1 MSTMPGSYGRRYAP
15 AHGRTSPVLRE
26 SVSDALAFPRPAET
40 ATVGAAGVPF
50 FVRSWGE
57 ASATPLLLL
66 HGVTS
71 SSRGWWRVG
80 PALAAAGFQVHAPD
94 MPGHGHTGS
103 WRGHWRFPD
112 NARDL
117 VALAEALGMSKDVLR
132 LVGHS
137 WGAVTAAAV
146 PAVGMAPARL
156 VLIDPPVQ
164 AIADMAAMTRDPIE
178 RRYDTADEALAAMG
192 AANPTWVF
200 GDVAAKAE
208 ALTQFDETAVSEVLL
223 RNGGWDGG
231 YADLA
236 DPAASG
242 VDRWLIRGDPYAGGL
257 ISDEAAARFAALLGK
272 DRVIMIPRAPHS
284 PHRTHPVE
292 TVAAILRA
300 LGGVPAEER

>member
-1 MSTMPGSYGRRYAP
+1 MLRFMAEPV
-15 AHGRTSPVLRE
+15 HGLPEPVH
-26 SVSDALAFPRPAET
+26 DALAFPLPAET
-40 ATVGAAGVPF
+40 ATVEAAGIPF
-50 FVRSWGE
+50 FVRSWGD

-80 PALAAAGFQVHAPD
+80 PALAAAGFRVHAPD
-94 MPGHGHTGS
+94 MPGHGRTGS
-103 WRGHWRFPD
+103 WRGHWRFHD

-117 VALAEALGMSKDVLR
+117 VALADALRLSGDELR

-137 WGAVTAAAV
+137 WGAVTAAAN
-146 PAVGMAPARL
+146 PTVGLAPARL
-156 VLIDPPVQ
+156 VVIDPPVQ
-164 AIADMAAMTRDPIE
+164 PLAGMAAMTTDPIE
-178 RRYDTADEALAAMG
+178 RRYDSADEALAAMG

-223 RNGGWDGG
+223 RNGDWDGG

-236 DPAASG
+236 DPSATD
-242 VDRWLIRGDPYAGGL
+242 VNRWLIRGDPSAGGL
-257 ISDEAAARFAALLGK
+257 ISDEEAARFAALLGE
-272 DRVIMIPRAPHS
+272 DRVITIARAPHS

-300 LGGVPAEER
+300 LSSGAAEER